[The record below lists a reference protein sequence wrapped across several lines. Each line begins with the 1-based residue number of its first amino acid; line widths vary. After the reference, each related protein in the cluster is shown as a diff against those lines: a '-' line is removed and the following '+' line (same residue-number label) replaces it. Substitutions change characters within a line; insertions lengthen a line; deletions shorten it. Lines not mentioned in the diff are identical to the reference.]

1 MPKQTLQQK
10 IRRALGRFTAKRIAM
25 ILLGTAILSFG
36 IHNIHRRTAITEG
49 GVIGLV
55 LLINHWL
62 GVPASVASPLLDAA
76 SYALAFKFLGWDFLL
91 SAGVASVSLAGFYRI
106 WECLP
111 PMLPDLTP
119 WPLAAALLGG
129 VFVGVGVG
137 LIVRQGGS
145 SGGDDALALVIHQ
158 ADRVAALPRLPVH
171 RSDRPV
177 RVAVLHPVPAHRV
190 FPRYGHGVVAAHR
203 LCQGVA
209 AENKCVKTRGT
220 LVHSGKLRYNRL
232 CIFAMTPTEVCD
244 MKLTRKLAALAMA
257 VLLAV
262 SLTACSPKQ
271 VAQDMVVHLVHKL
284 GLVEESDEDDT
295 DTTTK
300 APAGGSVEFPAEMDT
315 TAARV
320 VTYPVENTL
329 YVSFNG
335 IANRSTEYFV
345 AGGDSMTVTGYA
357 TTEASNEKYMYFK
370 IAFWE
375 LSDDKTMTS
384 YVPDSTIYYC
394 ADGADYQYNVTG
406 LTAGKQYKITISY
419 DNGNK
424 YYVTG
429 GLKVEGLGSTELN
442 TYGDDTTTG

>member
-1 MPKQTLQQK
+1 
-10 IRRALGRFTAKRIAM
+10 
-25 ILLGTAILSFG
+25 
-36 IHNIHRRTAITEG
+36 
-49 GVIGLV
+49 
-55 LLINHWL
+55 
-62 GVPASVASPLLDAA
+62 
-76 SYALAFKFLGWDFLL
+76 
-91 SAGVASVSLAGFYRI
+91 
-106 WECLP
+106 
-111 PMLPDLTP
+111 
-119 WPLAAALLGG
+119 
-129 VFVGVGVG
+129 
-137 LIVRQGGS
+137 
-145 SGGDDALALVIHQ
+145 
-158 ADRVAALPRLPVH
+158 
-171 RSDRPV
+171 
-177 RVAVLHPVPAHRV
+177 
-190 FPRYGHGVVAAHR
+190 
-203 LCQGVA
+203 
-209 AENKCVKTRGT
+209 
-220 LVHSGKLRYNRL
+220 
-232 CIFAMTPTEVCD
+232 

-345 AGGDSMTVTGYA
+345 AGGDS
-357 TTEASNEKYMYFK
+357 K

>member
-1 MPKQTLQQK
+1 
-10 IRRALGRFTAKRIAM
+10 
-25 ILLGTAILSFG
+25 
-36 IHNIHRRTAITEG
+36 
-49 GVIGLV
+49 
-55 LLINHWL
+55 
-62 GVPASVASPLLDAA
+62 
-76 SYALAFKFLGWDFLL
+76 
-91 SAGVASVSLAGFYRI
+91 
-106 WECLP
+106 
-111 PMLPDLTP
+111 
-119 WPLAAALLGG
+119 
-129 VFVGVGVG
+129 
-137 LIVRQGGS
+137 
-145 SGGDDALALVIHQ
+145 
-158 ADRVAALPRLPVH
+158 
-171 RSDRPV
+171 
-177 RVAVLHPVPAHRV
+177 
-190 FPRYGHGVVAAHR
+190 
-203 LCQGVA
+203 
-209 AENKCVKTRGT
+209 
-220 LVHSGKLRYNRL
+220 
-232 CIFAMTPTEVCD
+232 

-300 APAGGSVEFPAEMDT
+300 APAGGSVEFPAEM
-315 TAARV
+315 
-320 VTYPVENTL
+320 
-329 YVSFNG
+329 
-335 IANRSTEYFV
+335 
-345 AGGDSMTVTGYA
+345 DSMTVTGYA

>member
-1 MPKQTLQQK
+1 
-10 IRRALGRFTAKRIAM
+10 
-25 ILLGTAILSFG
+25 
-36 IHNIHRRTAITEG
+36 
-49 GVIGLV
+49 
-55 LLINHWL
+55 
-62 GVPASVASPLLDAA
+62 
-76 SYALAFKFLGWDFLL
+76 
-91 SAGVASVSLAGFYRI
+91 
-106 WECLP
+106 
-111 PMLPDLTP
+111 
-119 WPLAAALLGG
+119 
-129 VFVGVGVG
+129 
-137 LIVRQGGS
+137 
-145 SGGDDALALVIHQ
+145 
-158 ADRVAALPRLPVH
+158 
-171 RSDRPV
+171 
-177 RVAVLHPVPAHRV
+177 
-190 FPRYGHGVVAAHR
+190 
-203 LCQGVA
+203 
-209 AENKCVKTRGT
+209 
-220 LVHSGKLRYNRL
+220 
-232 CIFAMTPTEVCD
+232 

-357 TTEASNEKYMYFK
+357 TTEAGNEKYMYFK